1 MARISTIISMF
12 KWVADAVDGF
22 VSAGATKA
30 TEDHDHIG
38 WEVVAMRIRVH
49 AAALFAWHHDES
61 QITAELLDCIK
72 LQADSRVDAAVFLS
86 KRERMRLKSELRK
99 ARLGSLDDDDFGAL
113 IQNLSEHEETL
124 SREWIAELISELLE
138 LAKVH
143 GPTKRCLRFL
153 RDFAACL
160 GCRVKKKRAPAS
172 KSKRRGKAKITD
184 YLGFYA
190 ILEVAHDVDMP
201 TLKLAYRRRALEVHP
216 DRFKGRNATK
226 LFQELNCAYEVLS
239 DPRRRAQYDRGH
251 FED

>member
-1 MARISTIISMF
+1 MF

-22 VSAGATKA
+22 VSAGETKA
-30 TEDHDHIG
+30 TEDHDTIG

-49 AAALFAWHHDES
+49 AALLFAWHHGES

-72 LQADSRVDAAVFLS
+72 LQADSRVDGAGFLS
-86 KRERMRLKSELRK
+86 KPERIRLKSELRK

-113 IQNLSEHEETL
+113 IQNLAEHEGTL
-124 SREWIAELISELLE
+124 SREWIADLISALLE

-143 GPTKRCLRFL
+143 GTTKQCLRFL
-153 RDFAACL
+153 RDFAACM
-160 GCRVKKKRAPAS
+160 GYRVKKKRTPAS
-172 KSKRRGKAKITD
+172 KSKRRGKTTITD

-190 ILEVAHDVDMP
+190 ILEVAHDADML

-239 DPRRRAQYDRGH
+239 DPARRAQYDSGH